1 MKEVLLSFD
10 WSVSL
15 VRMNPVEWLTTL
27 SYFLVAFLTWQAGK
41 KWTSGETKICS
52 RVVTFWKSV
61 TIILVLLG
69 ISELFDIQL
78 LITHVIRQM
87 SKAAGWYH
95 QRGEFQKQVIL
106 YLILASFIAFFSIV
120 ILFRKV
126 LLEKIL
132 ALVAIAF
139 LCGYIAVRLVSYH
152 DVDALLAHKFIG
164 VQLYWLFELVS
175 VSCIGF
181 SAGFIAFKTNPSLP
195 ISQ

>member
-1 MKEVLLSFD
+1 MKEILLSFD
-10 WSVSL
+10 WGISL

-27 SYFLVAFLTWQAGK
+27 SYFFVAFLTWQAGK
-41 KWTSGETKICS
+41 KWTSVETKIYS

-61 TIILVLLG
+61 TVILIVLG

-78 LITHVIRQM
+78 LITHIVRQM

-95 QRGEFQKQVIL
+95 QRGGFQKQVIL
-106 YLILASFIAFFSIV
+106 LLILASFSVFFCIA

-132 ALVAIAF
+132 ALTAIAF

-152 DVDALLAHKFIG
+152 DVDALLAQKFVG

-181 SAGFIAFKTNPSLP
+181 SASFIAFRAEP
-195 ISQ
+195 